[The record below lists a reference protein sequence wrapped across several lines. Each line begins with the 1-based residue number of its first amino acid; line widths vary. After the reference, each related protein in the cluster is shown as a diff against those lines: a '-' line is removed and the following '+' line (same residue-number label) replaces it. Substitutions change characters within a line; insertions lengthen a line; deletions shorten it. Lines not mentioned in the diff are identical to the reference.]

1 MDSGDF
7 LISSM
12 VSYGTTITAGCHQK
26 WEEQEGLYCRCCW
39 VWSSDASN
47 FLMHFGYL
55 LHVLRSSVQGMVFW
69 SMLHLDFLDNKIW
82 DSWFRILSERRD
94 LSTFRRIQVKF
105 LETFF
110 LITLFVYL
118 KNLFFPW
125 LETLNFIGMERNI
138 RMSIL
143 ERKWKIK
150 VHNSHTNYSI
160 QKMQPSIYQSLG

>member
-12 VSYGTTITAGCHQK
+12 VSYGTTITAGCQQK

-47 FLMHFGYL
+47 FQCTLVIFYIL
-55 LHVLRSSVQGMVFW
+55 VIILRSSVQGMVFW

-94 LSTFRRIQVKF
+94 LSSFRRIQVRF
-105 LETFF
+105 LEIFF
-110 LITLFVYL
+110 LIMLFVYL
-118 KNLFFPW
+118 KNLFFFP
-125 LETLNFIGMERNI
+125 LVGNI
-138 RMSIL
+138 KFYWDG
-143 ERKWKIK
+143 EKYKEGW
-150 VHNSHTNYSI
+150 V
-160 QKMQPSIYQSLG
+160 SLKANEK